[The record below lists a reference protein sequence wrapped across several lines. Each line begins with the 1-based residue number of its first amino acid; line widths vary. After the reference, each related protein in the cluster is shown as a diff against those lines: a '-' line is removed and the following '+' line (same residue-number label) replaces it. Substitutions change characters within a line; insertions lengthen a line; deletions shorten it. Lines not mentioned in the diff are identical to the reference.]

1 MSVRNRFA
9 LANSLVFVLAA
20 TGRAQAVPTP
30 ESVLGQPVG
39 ADFKLIDYDQSIRYF
54 ERLAASSNRIKLV
67 DVGKTATGH
76 PWTLAI
82 ISSPENLAKLDHYKQ
97 IAQQIAHPAGLT
109 DAQA

>member
-1 MSVRNRFA
+1 MISARARVA
-9 LANSLVFVLAA
+9 LVSSLLICASNAA
-20 TGRAQAVPTP
+20 HAQAVPTP

-76 PWTLAI
+76 AWTLAI

-97 IAQQIAHPAGLT
+97 I
-109 DAQA
+109 